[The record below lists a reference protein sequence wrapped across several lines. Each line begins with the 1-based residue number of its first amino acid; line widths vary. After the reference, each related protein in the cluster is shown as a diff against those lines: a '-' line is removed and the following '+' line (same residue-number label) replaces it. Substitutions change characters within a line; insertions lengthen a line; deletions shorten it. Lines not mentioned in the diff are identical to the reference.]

1 MLAKIILSK
10 KEAEK
15 VRNISFYKICFNEK
29 KGIPI
34 DNDGKEMIFPTI
46 EELQKMAFQKLSDKG
61 FNVERVSPSDA
72 NCIIHVFKKLHY
84 PYEDEIHNICGYD
97 CFTKKINR
105 WISTSDMG
113 DDFEL
118 DFSKCVS
125 RHWLYQDEY
134 IDYDCDFFDVYVKIN

>member
-61 FNVERVSPSDA
+61 FNVERV
-72 NCIIHVFKKLHY
+72 
-84 PYEDEIHNICGYD
+84 
-97 CFTKKINR
+97 
-105 WISTSDMG
+105 
-113 DDFEL
+113 
-118 DFSKCVS
+118 
-125 RHWLYQDEY
+125 
-134 IDYDCDFFDVYVKIN
+134 